1 MVKGIITRILSQR
14 VSFCVACASVSSPE
28 LRHVGNG
35 LIILLYFGNLK
46 LLVVP
51 RNITRVHYTHCDCFR
66 NRLSVITLVTEAAE
80 PVVGVQY

>member
-1 MVKGIITRILSQR
+1 MY
-14 VSFCVACASVSSPE
+14 CVACASVGSPE

-51 RNITRVHYTHCDCFR
+51 RYITRVHYDCFR
-66 NRLSVITLVTEAAE
+66 NRLSVITLVTQQQSWD
-80 PVVGVQY
+80 VVGVQY